1 MAYQTVRGAATKK
14 KGSIAGS
21 VVNSHH
27 VAQRVAGMSAGVIL
41 ENVTVVLNRPKY
53 PGNIGSAARCAKN
66 MGIENLLVVSDID
79 YDQEKIRQMS
89 THLASD
95 VVDRIRYERDLARAL
110 SGFQYIVATTA
121 RVGRGRPAF
130 QTPREAAAKLVEISR
145 KNRVALLFG
154 AEDAGLTN
162 EELRYGHMLVHI
174 PVSERFR
181 SINLSHAVM
190 ILCYEIFTAASDKK
204 TFAPRLATAGE
215 LEGMYGHIKEV
226 SLRIGFI
233 NPQNPEYWMT
243 SIRRL
248 LSRVELRSR
257 EVKII
262 RGFCRQLEW
271 FCGKQNP

>member
-1 MAYQTVRGAATKK
+1 MA
-14 KGSIAGS
+14 
-21 VVNSHH
+21 
-27 VAQRVAGMSAGVIL
+27 AGVLL

-53 PGNIGSAARCAKN
+53 PGNIGSVARCAKN
-66 MGIENLLVVSDID
+66 MGIENILVVSDVD
-79 YDQEKIRQMS
+79 FDEEKIRQMS
-89 THLASD
+89 THLAAD
-95 VVDRIRYERDLARAL
+95 VVDQIHYKKDLRETLA
-110 SGFQYIVATTA
+110 GFQYIVATTA
-121 RVGRGRPAF
+121 RVGRARPAF
-130 QTPREAAAKLVEISR
+130 QTPREAAVKLVELSR

-154 AEDAGLTN
+154 PEDAGLTN
-162 EELRYGHMLVHI
+162 DELRYGHLLVHI

-190 ILCYEIFTAASDKK
+190 ILCYEIFIAASGTKK
-204 TFAPRLATAGE
+204 FAPRLASSGE
-215 LEGMYGHIKEV
+215 LEGMYEHIKDV

-243 SIRRL
+243 SIRRF

-262 RGFCRQLEW
+262 RGFCRQLDW

>member
-1 MAYQTVRGAATKK
+1 MA
-14 KGSIAGS
+14 
-21 VVNSHH
+21 
-27 VAQRVAGMSAGVIL
+27 AGVLL

-66 MGIENLLVVSDID
+66 MGVENILVVSDID

-95 VVDRIRYERDLARAL
+95 VVDRIRYERDLEKAL

-121 RVGRGRPAF
+121 RVGRARPAF
-130 QTPREAAAKLVEISR
+130 QTPREAAAKLVEISQ

-162 EELRYGHMLVHI
+162 EELRYGHLLVHI

-190 ILCYEIFTAASDKK
+190 ILCYEIFTAASEKR

-243 SIRRL
+243 SIRRF

-262 RGFCRQLEW
+262 RGFCRQLDW